1 MGNFKGGEKQ
11 KTPAVELLKQRV
23 EACILA
29 RKNHIHLDKVSSTIG
44 SQNVIIII
52 SLSPLFFFFFV
63 TLTDS
68 SLQ

>member
-11 KTPAVELLKQRV
+11 KTPAIELLKQRV

-44 SQNVIIII
+44 SQNGNYHYF
-52 SLSPLFFFFFV
+52 SLSSFFFV
-63 TLTDS
+63 TLTDT